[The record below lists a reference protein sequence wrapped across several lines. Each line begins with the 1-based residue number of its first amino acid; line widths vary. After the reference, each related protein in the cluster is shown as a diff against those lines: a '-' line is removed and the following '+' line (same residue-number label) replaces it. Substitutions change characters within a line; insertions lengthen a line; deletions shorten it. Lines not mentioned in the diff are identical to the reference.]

1 MPTPAYPMAKPG
13 FGKREAP
20 DQRPRT
26 RADFAHLP
34 AREASIAA
42 FVDRLPEGAAMDA
55 KTLAK
60 LLPNYGQAACRTAL
74 RNLVAAGHLISKRM
88 QVIGEHG
95 SRWVTCTFFSRTPR
109 PREWWES
116 VAEGMLPA
124 GGAREVAHHLDVLR
138 EPVRGG
144 GAVEGARTVEGEP
157 GLGRGEL
164 DCVRGEPGL
173 VRDEPGLVRGEP
185 GLVRGE
191 PDPVWVGP
199 DPVQNPRPPS
209 QASYPSRSSRP
220 SPAYRALALLG
231 TRDPRLT
238 LSAADCSAL
247 EPLAAE
253 WLARQV
259 SREQLLAAL
268 SNGLPPQVHNPA
280 AFVRKRLESKMPP
293 IPFRPSLPPLPS
305 PQPARTDEIIVRSHV
320 ACADCHGS
328 DEATR
333 KGAGLCATCDAPEEP
348 ESSREPETTQEL
360 EPSREPEPLPGD
372 FDDLMAHVRRGV
384 AHARAEFRSRWE
396 YKPRTARAADRRRPG
411 RRPVETEEVATE

>member
-20 DQRPRT
+20 DQRPRS

-34 AREASIAA
+34 AREESIAA

-116 VAEGMLPA
+116 VAEGMLPD
-124 GGAREVAHHLDVLR
+124 GGAWEAVHHLGVLQ
-138 EPVRGG
+138 EPVRDAESVG
-144 GAVEGARTVEGEP
+144 GAEPVGDLGPVGEARPVGDGEP
-157 GLGRGEL
+157 VGG
-164 DCVRGEPGL
+164 DPDL
-173 VRDEPGLVRGEP
+173 VRDEPHPVRDDP
-185 GLVRGE
+185 APVHHLHPPSHA
-191 PDPVWVGP
+191 PDPP
-199 DPVQNPRPPS
+199 LPPLAPHPP
-209 QASYPSRSSRP
+209 QASSPSRP

-231 TRDPRLT
+231 SRDPRLT

-259 SREQLLAAL
+259 NREQLLAAL
-268 SNGLPPQVHNPA
+268 SNGLPPQIHNPA
-280 AFVRKRLESKMPP
+280 ALVRKRLESKMPP
-293 IPFRPSLPPLPS
+293 IPYRPSLPPPS
-305 PQPARTDEIIVRSHV
+305 PPPLLPPPQPEGADEIVARSHV
-320 ACADCHGS
+320 ACAVCHGT
-328 DEATR
+328 DAATR
-333 KGAGLCATCDAPEEP
+333 DGAGVCATCAVPE
-348 ESSREPETTQEL
+348 
-360 EPSREPEPLPGD
+360 EPEPLPGD
-372 FDDLMAHVRRGV
+372 FDELMAHVRRGV
-384 AHARAEFRSRWE
+384 AHGRAGFRSRWE
-396 YKPRTARAADRRRPG
+396 YKSRPARAAGRRRPG
-411 RRPVETEEVATE
+411 RGPVETEEATTE

>member
-20 DQRPRT
+20 DQHPRA

-34 AREASIAA
+34 AREASIAV

-116 VAEGMLPA
+116 VAEGMLPD
-124 GGAREVAHHLDVLR
+124 GGAWEAAHHLDVLR
-138 EPVRGG
+138 EPVGDAEPVRDTEPVGDAELVGEAEPVG
-144 GAVEGARTVEGEP
+144 GAGPVGGAP
-157 GLGRGEL
+157 
-164 DCVRGEPGL
+164 DL
-173 VRDEPGLVRGEP
+173 VRDEPAPVHNLHPSSRA
-185 GLVRGE
+185 
-191 PDPVWVGP
+191 PDS
-199 DPVQNPRPPS
+199 PRPPLLPHPP
-209 QASYPSRSSRP
+209 QASSPSRP

-231 TRDPRLT
+231 SRDPRLT

-259 SREQLLAAL
+259 NREQLLAAL
-268 SNGLPPQVHNPA
+268 SNGLPPQIHNPA
-280 AFVRKRLESKMPP
+280 ALVRKRLESKMPP
-293 IPFRPSLPPLPS
+293 IPYRPSLSPPPPPPPPPLP
-305 PQPARTDEIIVRSHV
+305 QPEGAAEIVARSHV
-320 ACADCHGS
+320 ACAVCHGT
-328 DEATR
+328 DAATR
-333 KGAGLCATCDAPEEP
+333 DGAGLCLTCAVPE
-348 ESSREPETTQEL
+348 
-360 EPSREPEPLPGD
+360 EPEPLPGD
-372 FDDLMAHVRRGV
+372 FDELVAHVRRGV
-384 AHARAEFRSRWE
+384 AHGRAGFRSRWE
-396 YKPRTARAADRRRPG
+396 YKARPARAAGRRRPG
-411 RRPVETEEVATE
+411 RGPVETEEATAE